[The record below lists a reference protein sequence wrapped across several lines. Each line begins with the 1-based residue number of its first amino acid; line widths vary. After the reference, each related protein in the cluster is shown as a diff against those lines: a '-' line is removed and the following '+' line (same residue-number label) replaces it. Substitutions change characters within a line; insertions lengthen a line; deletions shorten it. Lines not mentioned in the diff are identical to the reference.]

1 MIRNKNSKSIPV
13 SDLLPIPSNIILR
26 YHTHLLFHPL
36 PFRWISD
43 RISTRPNVSRPR
55 RETSLPLLRKKKL
68 ADYRQIEILK
78 FETCFHGNGGGQ
90 TFKPWR
96 KIQLS
101 EFSVSSGGDV
111 KSGELRKLIR
121 PILDDA
127 SLNIPK
133 KTLDKIPNE
142 NEQKV
147 QHFY

>member
-1 MIRNKNSKSIPV
+1 M
-13 SDLLPIPSNIILR
+13 
-26 YHTHLLFHPL
+26 
-36 PFRWISD
+36 
-43 RISTRPNVSRPR
+43 
-55 RETSLPLLRKKKL
+55 
-68 ADYRQIEILK
+68 
-78 FETCFHGNGGGQ
+78 
-90 TFKPWR
+90 
-96 KIQLS
+96 
-101 EFSVSSGGDV
+101 